1 MVDCNSPN
9 CLKHGNLR
17 VRGIVDRGFVVSAK
31 AKNTAVVVVPFVRPV
46 PKFER
51 VEKRR
56 SKIHVHIPPCESVKE
71 GDHIEFGECRK
82 ISKTKSHV
90 FMRKVGK
97 DDVAATE
104 EKTAAKAGKKK
115 AKEQA

>member
-1 MVDCNSPN
+1 MVECSSPN

-17 VRGIVDRGFVVSAK
+17 VRGLVDRGLVVSAK
-31 AKNTAVVVVPFVRPV
+31 AKNTAVVVVHFVRPV

-56 SKIHVHIPPCESVKE
+56 SKIHVHVPPCESVKD
-71 GDHIEFGECRK
+71 GDYIEFGECRK

-90 FMRKVGK
+90 FMRKIRQGEKQEAKAEPV
-97 DDVAATE
+97 E
-104 EKTAAKAGKKK
+104 EKAKK
-115 AKEQA
+115 